1 MASMTG
7 RALVILSM
15 VALFFGLV
23 AVACGGG
30 GGDQAANKGKV
41 ITDPARVPTSTPI
54 RDPITFKI
62 RNDVVTTSG
71 GASGSVS
78 GGPTPTPTTKTYTV
92 KSGDTCGAIARQF
105 NVAVEDLLR
114 INRNI
119 DAGCGNIHEGD
130 TLRIPSAGASP
141 TAGAAFGTGPTPKPS
156 GKNYTVVAGDTC
168 SDIARSYGVKVE
180 DLIAL
185 NSLDAACSLKV
196 GQALKIP

>member
-1 MASMTG
+1 MLPVI
-7 RALVILSM
+7 ALLA
-15 VALFFGLV
+15 ALA

-30 GGDQAANKGKV
+30 AENQTANKNKI

-71 GASGSVS
+71 GATGAVP
-78 GGPTPTPTTKTYTV
+78 GGPTQTPTTRTYTV

-105 NVAVEDLLR
+105 NVTVEDLLR
-114 INRNI
+114 TNRNV

-130 TLRIPSAGASP
+130 TLRIPSATASP

-168 SDIARSYGVKVE
+168 SDVARSYGVKVE
-180 DLIAL
+180 DLISL
-185 NSLDAACSLKV
+185 NGLDANCSLKV